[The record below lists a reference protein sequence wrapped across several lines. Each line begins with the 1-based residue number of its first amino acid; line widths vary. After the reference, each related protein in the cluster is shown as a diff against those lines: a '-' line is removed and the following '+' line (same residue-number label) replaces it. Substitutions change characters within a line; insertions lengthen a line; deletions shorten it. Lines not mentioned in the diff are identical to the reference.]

1 MICYLGPSLNS
12 RLTLSLDYFNHLLA
26 VAVIKKPGML
36 LTQAFALVFT
46 LSTYF
51 LHYPHGLLP
60 FLLQIFAQ
68 MPPFLNIFANY
79 PLHPSFLAIALTTI
93 RYILFIRL
101 SLHIQVPI
109 YNFNGG
115 RKFNLF
121 YSLFISNT
129 QYLTCT

>member
-1 MICYLGPSLNS
+1 MICYLGPFLNS

-60 FLLQIFAQ
+60 FLLQIFAH

-79 PLHPSFLAIALTTI
+79 PLHPSFLAIALTTV
-93 RYILFIRL
+93 RYILFYLFVCL
-101 SLHIQVPI
+101 SIFKSPYIISMGAENLIYFILCSFPI
-109 YNFNGG
+109 P
-115 RKFNLF
+115 
-121 YSLFISNT
+121 NT
-129 QYLTCT
+129 